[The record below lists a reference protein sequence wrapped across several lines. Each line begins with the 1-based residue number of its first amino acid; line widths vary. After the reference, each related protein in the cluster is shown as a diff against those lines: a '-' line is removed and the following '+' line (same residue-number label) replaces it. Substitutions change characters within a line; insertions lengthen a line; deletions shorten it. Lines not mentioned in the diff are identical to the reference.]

1 MNLSP
6 AVCTTT
12 PAHKAC
18 TARQFPAQCILK
30 YHRYLNARCRLRP
43 AGAERY
49 DNQQIGANAL
59 KDRFRNFRRKYWPWI
74 SPWQILQGVVAA
86 LLLGLAMLV
95 PHRVAS
101 NAGSALA
108 RAIGPL
114 FHWHRRGMANLA
126 HVYPDMSK
134 AERRKLMDGVWDNL
148 GRTMGEFARISKV
161 GATVT
166 ASGLEHI
173 PGKGTPVILVTVHM
187 ANWEALT
194 WFSHLCGRELLNI
207 YRRPNNVYV
216 DKLLKLRTYGLPVQL
231 IEKNNRV
238 GIHLLRRL
246 RAGGAITLFVDQKG
260 TTGDALI
267 PFLGKNALT
276 IRTPALLAAKT
287 GATVILGRMIRTN
300 RHDLHIVVSPPLP
313 PITGTGPEAESAFMQ
328 IVNDAIS
335 AWIEETPEQWLW
347 IHRRWKNADTQPAG
361 TTAAETPV
369 DTGTRQPSS
378 V

>member
-1 MNLSP
+1 
-6 AVCTTT
+6 
-12 PAHKAC
+12 
-18 TARQFPAQCILK
+18 
-30 YHRYLNARCRLRP
+30 
-43 AGAERY
+43 
-49 DNQQIGANAL
+49 L
-59 KDRFRNFRRKYWPWI
+59 KDRLHNFWRKYGPWI
-74 SPWQILQGVVAA
+74 SPWQILQGAAAA
-86 LLLGLAMLV
+86 LLLGLAALV

-101 NAGSALA
+101 NAGSAVA
-108 RAIGPL
+108 RTLGPL

-126 HVYPDMSK
+126 HVYPDMPM

-166 ASGLEHI
+166 ISGLEHI
-173 PGKGTPVILVTVHM
+173 PPEGTPVIFVTAHM

-194 WFSHLCGRELLNI
+194 WFSHLCGRELLDV

-216 DKLLKLRTYGLPVQL
+216 DRLLKLRTYGLPVQL

-260 TTGDALI
+260 THGDFLV
-267 PFLGKNALT
+267 PFMGKDAIT

-287 GATVILGRMIRTN
+287 GATVIAGRMIRTN

-313 PITGTGPEAESAFMQ
+313 PLTDTGPEAERAFMQ
-328 IVNDAIS
+328 QINDLVTG
-335 AWIEETPEQWLW
+335 WVEEKPEQWLW
-347 IHRRWKNADTQPAG
+347 IHRRWKNADTHPAD
-361 TTAAETPV
+361 AETADATV
-369 DTGTRQPSS
+369 GSDTRQHSS
-378 V
+378 A